1 MNNSLIKHVF
11 KSKIL
16 LLFTAISIVLYSL
29 LNIMLAYILK
39 YLLDLASTR
48 DFTNFNIAIVF
59 IVIYIV
65 ALFITSYTRSIMQ
78 AKLVEK
84 TMVNLKEDIFNKII
98 DKNIEDFNSEKNA
111 QYLSVLTNDLH
122 IIESDYYNNIIGMID
137 CTFSFIVA
145 SILLI
150 KLNWII
156 TLGVFLTTIIT
167 ILVPQIVNKKI
178 QKLKLNY
185 SENLSRFT
193 SKIKDIFG
201 GYEIIKCFN
210 ISNKIS
216 NTYREINTEVEA
228 SKKKLSITTGLA
240 TSLSHT
246 LAMCMF
252 FSALSIGT
260 YLAIMGTITI
270 GTMIAATQLMN
281 NIANPIVEISN
292 GLNVLKSVKL
302 LKYKII
308 DIIQPK
314 TANKHNIHK
323 NNFEN
328 DIKLNDISFCY
339 LDNKYALKNISLT
352 IEKGKKYVLVGTSG
366 SGKSTLVKLLTNY
379 YQNYQGEILIDGIN
393 NKDIDTE
400 DLYNLI
406 SVIHQNVFIF
416 DGSIKDNITLY
427 NNYNDYQIEDAI
439 KIAGLE
445 STINSL
451 DNHLDNLVG
460 ENGLNLSGGEKQRLS
475 IARAVIRKS
484 PIIILDE
491 ATAALD
497 PETSYNIED
506 SILNLKDTT
515 IIVITHKLNKEL
527 LRRYDCIIALKDGD
541 IVEMGSFESL
551 INKNSYFYSLYNIQ

>member
-1 MNNSLIKHVF
+1 
-11 KSKIL
+11 
-16 LLFTAISIVLYSL
+16 
-29 LNIMLAYILK
+29 MLAYILK

>member
-1 MNNSLIKHVF
+1 
-11 KSKIL
+11 
-16 LLFTAISIVLYSL
+16 
-29 LNIMLAYILK
+29 MLAYILK
-39 YLLDLASTR
+39 YLLDLSSTK
-48 DFTNFNIAIVF
+48 DFTNFYIAIMF

-65 ALFITSYTRSIMQ
+65 ALFITSYARSVMK
-78 AKLVEK
+78 AKLLEK

-98 DKNIEDFNSEKNA
+98 DKNIEDFNNEKSA
-111 QYLSVLTNDLH
+111 QYLSLLTNDLH
-122 IIESDYYNNIIGMID
+122 IIESDFYNNIIEMID
-137 CTFSFIVA
+137 SAFSFIVA

-156 TLGVFLTTIIT
+156 TVGVFLTTIIT

-178 QKLKLNY
+178 QKLKLSY

-201 GYEIIKCFN
+201 GYEIVKCFN
-210 ISNKIS
+210 ISNKITS
-216 NTYREINTEVEA
+216 TYCEINKEVEA
-228 SKKKLSITTGLA
+228 SKKKLSITAGLA
-240 TSLSHT
+240 TSLSRA
-246 LAMCMF
+246 LAMCIF

-260 YLAIMGTITI
+260 YLTIMGTITI
-270 GTMIAATQLMN
+270 GTLIAATQLMN

-302 LKYKII
+302 LEYRII
-308 DIIQPK
+308 DIIEPK
-314 TANKHNIHK
+314 TVNKHNIRK

-328 DIKLNDISFCY
+328 DIKIKDISFCY
-339 LDNKYALKNISLT
+339 SDDKYALKNISLN

-379 YQNYQGEILIDGIN
+379 YRNYQGEILIDDIN
-393 NKDIDTE
+393 NKDIDTT

-427 NNYNDYQIEDAI
+427 NNYNDYQIENAI
-439 KIAGLE
+439 KVAGLE
-445 STINSL
+445 STINGL

-460 ENGLNLSGGEKQRLS
+460 EDGLNLSGGEKQRLS

-527 LRRYDCIIALKDGD
+527 LRRYDCIIALKDGA